1 MMVSGLRLPH
11 PGTSAIEL
19 AALATDTSERRRRA
33 TRRVSRS
40 LTVWQNEAEALN
52 NQLSLML
59 QNGFAGFALVFLVL
73 ALFLE
78 MQQALSSASG

>member
-1 MMVSGLRLPH
+1 M
-11 PGTSAIEL
+11 
-19 AALATDTSERRRRA
+19 
-33 TRRVSRS
+33 SRS

-78 MQQALSSASG
+78 MQQALSSLQDRLAPADEIFVGARRTEPCGNKATTGC